1 MKSVRSR
8 ALSVLSLGV
17 LCGPAL
23 AAETLSNG
31 IELPNQWPPQH
42 GTNLTRQPLGEPP
55 YLKQLPKVIPINV
68 GRQLFVDDFLI
79 ESGTLQRTHHL
90 PEYHAASP
98 VIGPDQ
104 PWEGKGSRA
113 RAGVFSDGVWFDPRD
128 RLFKAWF
135 WSGAVSEQPLRYATC
150 LATSRD
156 GIRWEKPVLDVVP
169 GTNIVLEDEP
179 DLRRNSSTVWLDHFE
194 RDTEQRFK
202 MFRVVQ
208 KDNRSGSGHRNFI
221 RYSTSADGIHWTF
234 VADSTDCGDRTTVFF
249 NAHRQR
255 WVAGLRESSPLV
267 SRCRGY
273 FEAPDARGILTF
285 ADARLRAQGVKYW
298 LGADELDLAREDL
311 KLRRPKNRP
320 WDLVPSQL
328 YNLDCIAYDT
338 SRLSGHS

>member
-128 RLFKAWF
+128 RLFKAWY

-156 GIRWEKPVLDVVP
+156 GIRWEKPV
-169 GTNIVLEDEP
+169 
-179 DLRRNSSTVWLDHFE
+179 
-194 RDTEQRFK
+194 
-202 MFRVVQ
+202 
-208 KDNRSGSGHRNFI
+208 
-221 RYSTSADGIHWTF
+221 A
-234 VADSTDCGDRTTVFF
+234 A
-249 NAHRQR
+249 
-255 WVAGLRESSPLV
+255 
-267 SRCRGY
+267 
-273 FEAPDARGILTF
+273 ARGIAISSAT
-285 ADARLRAQGVKYW
+285 ARPPTGFIGRLLPTRRTVATAPLSFSTRIVSVGSRACAKV
-298 LGADELDLAREDL
+298 
-311 KLRRPKNRP
+311 RR
-320 WDLVPSQL
+320 WSAVAAA
-328 YNLDCIAYDT
+328 I
-338 SRLSGHS
+338 SRRRMRAAS